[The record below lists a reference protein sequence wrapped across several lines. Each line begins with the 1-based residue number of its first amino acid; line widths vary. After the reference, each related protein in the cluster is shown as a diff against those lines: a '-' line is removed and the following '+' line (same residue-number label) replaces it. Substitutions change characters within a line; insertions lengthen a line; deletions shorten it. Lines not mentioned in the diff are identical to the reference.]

1 MKEETSVEIK
11 KFIDEAERELREKFD
26 ELIFDYGDNDGQ
38 YFLHNRAS
46 GFNVLLEYA
55 RKWQKAKE
63 AEYKEYSHMEDDKI
77 EKLEKKIERL
87 EERQRELEVELRRLA
102 NRLDSRIAFENDR
115 EDYLEILN
123 DTHGYYDY

>member
-1 MKEETSVEIK
+1 MDDAYIK
-11 KFIDEAERELREKFD
+11 KLEER
-26 ELIFDYGDNDGQ
+26 
-38 YFLHNRAS
+38 
-46 GFNVLLEYA
+46 
-55 RKWQKAKE
+55 
-63 AEYKEYSHMEDDKI
+63 
-77 EKLEKKIERL
+77 IERL